1 MLLSQGEKVGPYE
14 ILAALG
20 AGGMGEVYGA
30 RDGRLERNVAI
41 KILPQSFSSDT
52 DRLRRFEQEARTVAA
67 LNHPNILG
75 VYDIGQHQGSPYMVT
90 ELLEG
95 ETLRERLIGGPLSQR
110 RAIEYASQIAEGLAA
125 AHNKGVVHR
134 DLKPENVF
142 LIKEGRAKILDF
154 GLAKLA
160 RADAASTPGEGAT
173 ATVPVHTMPGM
184 VLGTAGYMSPEQVR
198 GKEVDARSD
207 IFSLGAI
214 LYEMVS
220 GQRAFQGESSIET
233 MNAIVKEEPPELAEG
248 DSHIN
253 PGLERIIRRCLEKAP
268 ERRFQSASD
277 LAFALESL
285 SGSSSGVR
293 LPPAPT
299 RKKFRFSAAAITAAS
314 LIVAVLLGV
323 LLGLHL
329 RSKPQPDETFT
340 RLSFRPGTIFSAR
353 FAPDAKTIIY
363 TAAFDGQ
370 PPDLYTVRSDYLES
384 QPVGIKGAIL
394 LAISRQGEMAV
405 LLKASSVGHFT
416 WEGTL
421 AVAPLGS
428 IAARELAEHVT
439 SADWSSDGTKLAII
453 RHVGN
458 NYRLEYPLGKVL
470 YESDNWIDDARVS
483 PDGTQ
488 VAFLLHPPGIDDR
501 GDIAVVDSS
510 GSVRTLS
517 AGWAGE
523 EGLAWTPSG
532 KELWFSANRQGEGG
546 SYSVRAV
553 TLAGKGRWISSQPGS
568 LRIHD
573 ISSNGEALVSSDET
587 GLKMDLIPKGSPPR
601 DVAWLNFSWAPVL
614 SRDGSLLAL
623 TDQSEYVEN
632 NDLVYI
638 RRTDNSPAVRLG
650 EGYADD
656 ISPDNQWVV
665 AEDLKGG
672 IVLLPVGAGQ
682 SKAFHWDGIHVSR
695 AVFLPDS
702 QKILLAARMAS
713 KGRLY
718 VTDILG
724 SPPKPLTGDF
734 ASKSFDFL
742 SVSPDG
748 KSFAYQRN
756 GEWVVQSMETGIA
769 KPIPAIDPGEYV
781 VRWSTDNRTVF
792 VVREGQ
798 NELMLYR
805 VELDSGKRELWQ
817 TLRPA
822 FQVGLVSMQNGYFGC
837 DVDASGRT
845 AAISYDTDL
854 DVLYSAE
861 GMR

>member
-20 AGGMGEVYGA
+20 AGGMGEVYRA

-67 LNHPNILG
+67 LSHPNILG
-75 VYDIGQHQGSPYMVT
+75 VYDIGQHQGSPYMVS

-142 LIKEGRAKILDF
+142 IIKEGRAKILDF

-220 GQRAFQGESSIET
+220 GQRAFKGESSIET

-253 PGLERIIRRCLEKAP
+253 RGLERIIRRCLEKAP

-285 SGSSSGVR
+285 SGTSSGVR
-293 LPPAPT
+293 LPPTQT
-299 RKKFRFSAAAITAAS
+299 REKFRFSTVAIMGAS
-314 LIVAVLLGV
+314 LIVAVLVGV

-353 FAPDAKTIIY
+353 FAPDSKTIIY

-458 NYRLEYPLGKVL
+458 NYRLEYPLGKVV

-483 PDGTQ
+483 PDGTR
-488 VAFLLHPPGIDDR
+488 VAFLLHPPGTDDR
-501 GDIAVVDSS
+501 GDVAVVDSS
-510 GSVRTLS
+510 GSARTLS
-517 AGWAGE
+517 AGWTGE
-523 EGLAWTPSG
+523 EGLAWSPSG
-532 KELWFSANRQGEGG
+532 KELWFSANRRGEGG

-553 TLAGKGRWISSQPGS
+553 TLDGQGRWVSSQPGS

-587 GLKMDLIPKGSPPR
+587 GLKMDLIPRGSPPR

-614 SRDGSLLAL
+614 SRDGTLLAL
-623 TDQSEYVEN
+623 TDQSEYGEN
-632 NDLVYI
+632 NYSVYI

-682 SKAFHWDGIHVSR
+682 SKAFRWNGIHVSR
-695 AVFLPDS
+695 SVFLPDS
-702 QKILLAARMAS
+702 QKILLATRAAS
-713 KGRLY
+713 QGRLY
-718 VTDILG
+718 VTDIFG
-724 SPPKPLTGDF
+724 SAPKPLTGDF
-734 ASKSFDFL
+734 PSRGVDFL

-748 KSFAYQRN
+748 MSFAYQRN
-756 GEWVVQSMETGIA
+756 GEWVIQSMRTGIA
-769 KPIPAIDPGEYV
+769 KPVPAIGPGEYV

-792 VVREGQ
+792 VVREGDK
-798 NELMLYR
+798 ELMLYR
-805 VELDSGKRELWQ
+805 VDLDSGKRELWQ
-817 TLRPA
+817 TLQRTS
-822 FQVGLVSMQNGYFGC
+822 QVGLVSMQNGYFGC
-837 DVDASGRT
+837 DVDASGKT

>member
-1 MLLSQGEKVGPYE
+1 
-14 ILAALG
+14 
-20 AGGMGEVYGA
+20 MGEVYRA
-30 RDGRLERNVAI
+30 RDTRLDRTVAI
-41 KILPQSFSSDT
+41 KVLPESFARDPE
-52 DRLRRFEQEARTVAA
+52 RLQRFESEARVLSA
-67 LNHPNILG
+67 LNHPNLLSI
-75 VYDIGQHQGSPYMVT
+75 YDVGEQNGIHYLVS

-95 ETLRERLIGGPLSQR
+95 QTLRERIGSRLSQR
-110 RAIEYASQIAEGLAA
+110 RSINYALQIASGLAA
-125 AHNKGVVHR
+125 AHDKGIVHR
-134 DLKPENVF
+134 DLKPENIFITRDERV
-142 LIKEGRAKILDF
+142 KILDF
-154 GLAKLA
+154 GLAKQM
-160 RADAASTPGEGAT
+160 RAGAAGAEGVTVTGPTP
-173 ATVPVHTMPGM
+173 TMAGM
-184 VLGTAGYMSPEQVR
+184 VLGTVGYMSPEQVR
-198 GKEVDARSD
+198 AQAVDHRSD
-207 IFSLGAI
+207 IFSLGAM

-220 GQRAFQGESSIET
+220 GQRAFKGESSIET
-233 MNAIVKEEPPELAEG
+233 MNAIVKEEPPELA
-248 DSHIN
+248 DSDSPIN
-253 PGLERIIRRCLEKAP
+253 PGLDRIIRRCLEKAP

-285 SGSSSGVR
+285 SGTSSGIK
-293 LPPAPT
+293 LPPTQAG
-299 RKKFRFSAAAITAAS
+299 KKFRFSATAIMAGCTMVAL
-314 LIVAVLLGV
+314 LIGMLI
-323 LLGLHL
+323 GLHL

-340 RLSFRPGTIFSAR
+340 RLSFRPGTIFTAR
-353 FAPDAKTIIY
+353 FAPDSKTILY
-363 TAAFDGQ
+363 SGAFDGQ
-370 PPDLYTVRSDYLES
+370 SPDLYSVRSDYLES
-384 QPVGIKGAIL
+384 QPAGIKGAIL
-394 LAISRQGEMAV
+394 LGLSRQGEMAV

-421 AVAPLGS
+421 AIAPLGS
-428 IAARELAEHVT
+428 TAARELAEHVT

-458 NYRLEYPLGKVL
+458 DYRLEYPLGKVL

-488 VAFLLHPPGIDDR
+488 VAFLLHPPGTDDR
-501 GDIAVVDSS
+501 GGVAVADSS

-553 TLAGKGRWISSQPGS
+553 TLDGKGRWVASQPGS

-587 GLKMDLIPKGSPPR
+587 GLKVDLIPKGSPPR
-601 DVAWLNFSWAPVL
+601 DVAWLNFSWGPVL
-614 SRDGSLLAL
+614 SRDGTLLAL

-632 NDLVYI
+632 NDSVYI

-656 ISPDNQWVV
+656 ISPDNQWMI

-682 SKAFHWDGIHVSR
+682 SRAFHWGGINVSR

-713 KGRLY
+713 QGRLY
-718 VTDILG
+718 VTDLLG

-734 ASKSFDFL
+734 SSKSFDFL

-748 KSFAYQRN
+748 KWFAYQRN
-756 GEWVVQSMETGIA
+756 REWVVQSLETGIA
-769 KPIPAIDPGEYV
+769 HPIPAIGPGEYV
-781 VRWSTDNRTVF
+781 VRWSPDPKMVF

-798 NELMLYR
+798 NQLLLYR
-805 VELDSGKRELWQ
+805 LDLDSGKRELWQ

-822 FQVGLVSMQNGYFGC
+822 FQAGLVSMQNGYFGC

>member
-1 MLLSQGEKVGPYE
+1 
-14 ILAALG
+14 
-20 AGGMGEVYGA
+20 MGEVYRA
-30 RDGRLERNVAI
+30 RDTRLDRTVAI
-41 KILPQSFSSDT
+41 KVLPESFAQDPE
-52 DRLRRFEQEARTVAA
+52 RLQRFEYEARVLSA
-67 LNHPNILG
+67 LNHPNLLSIFDVGKQNGLHYL
-75 VYDIGQHQGSPYMVT
+75 VS

-95 ETLRERLIGGPLSQR
+95 HTLRERLGSRLSQR
-110 RAIEYASQIAEGLAA
+110 RSINYALQMASGLAA
-125 AHNKGVVHR
+125 AHDQAIVHR
-134 DLKPENVF
+134 DLKPENIFITRDERV
-142 LIKEGRAKILDF
+142 KILDF
-154 GLAKLA
+154 GLAKRTRASAAGAAETTLTGPTPTLA
-160 RADAASTPGEGAT
+160 
-173 ATVPVHTMPGM
+173 GM
-184 VLGTAGYMSPEQVR
+184 VLGTVGYMSPEQVR
-198 GKEVDARSD
+198 AQAVDHRSD
-207 IFSLGAI
+207 IFSFGAI

-220 GQRAFQGESSIET
+220 GQRAFKGESSVET
-233 MNAIVKEEPPELAEG
+233 MNAIVKEEPPELA
-248 DSHIN
+248 DSDSQIN
-253 PGLERIIRRCLEKAP
+253 SGLERIIRRCLEKAP

-293 LPPAPT
+293 LPPAQAG
-299 RKKFRFSAAAITAAS
+299 RRFRFSAAAIAAAS
-314 LIVAVLLGV
+314 TIVAVLVGV
-323 LLGLHL
+323 LLGWHL
-329 RSKPQPDETFT
+329 RSKPQPEETFN

-353 FAPDAKTIIY
+353 FAPDSKTIIY
-363 TAAFDGQ
+363 SGAFDGQ
-370 PPDLYTVRSDYLES
+370 PLDLYTVRSDYPES
-384 QPVGIKGAIL
+384 QPIGIKGAIL
-394 LAISRQGEMAV
+394 LAVSRQGEMAV

-421 AVAPLGS
+421 AIAPLGNT
-428 IAARELAEHVT
+428 AARELAEHVT

-453 RHVGN
+453 RHLGN
-458 NYRLEYPLGKVL
+458 AYRLEYPLGKVL

-483 PDGTQ
+483 PDGTR
-488 VAFLLHPPGIDDR
+488 VAFLLHPPGTDDR
-501 GDIAVVDSS
+501 GDVAVVDSS

-553 TLAGKGRWISSQPGS
+553 TLDGKGRWVGSQPGS

-587 GLKMDLIPKGSPPR
+587 SLKVDLIPKGSPPR

-614 SRDGSLLAL
+614 SRDGALLAL
-623 TDQSEYVEN
+623 TDQSEYLEN
-632 NDLVYI
+632 NDSVYI

-656 ISPDNQWVV
+656 ISPDNKWVI

-672 IVLLPVGAGQ
+672 IALLPVGAGQ
-682 SKAFHWDGIHVSR
+682 SKAFHWNGIHVSR

-702 QKILLAARMAS
+702 QKILLAARVAS
-713 KGRLY
+713 KSRLY
-718 VTDILG
+718 VTDKLG
-724 SPPKPLTGDF
+724 STPTPLSDEF
-734 ASKSFDFL
+734 ALTSFGFL
-742 SVSPDG
+742 PVSPDG
-748 KSFAYQRN
+748 KSFAYQRD
-756 GEWVVQSMETGIA
+756 GEWVIQSLETGIA
-769 KPIPAIDPGEYV
+769 KPIPAVGPGEYV
-781 VRWSTDNRTVF
+781 VRWSTDPKTVF
-792 VVREGQ
+792 VVREGE
-798 NELMLYR
+798 NDLDLYR
-805 VELDSGKRELWQ
+805 MDLDSGKRELWQ

-837 DVDASGRT
+837 DVDASGKT